1 MTWRE
6 KRRTS
11 PVIPKGDLFHL
22 RVTDL
27 RPSPH
32 NPRTLFDPK
41 PLAALKASIREHGV
55 LVPLTVYR
63 LHGQERYGIVDG
75 ERRYR
80 CCAELS
86 KEGEVIAIPANV
98 VAAPKPMA
106 SLIYMFNIHQFRQQW
121 ELMPT
126 ARALQSIVEQLGTDD
141 TGQLT
146 ELTGLSERQVERC
159 KLILSFSDRHQQL
172 SLDSDPKLRIPSNF
186 WVELSP
192 VLDLTEEL
200 LPGLVRDEGRDAIT
214 DRLVEKYRSK
224 RIKSVI
230 HFRRILEAYDAQ
242 EERQDNEG
250 IEAIGDRLRE
260 YILDRDIETRA
271 AFDGF
276 IMDRRSRQ
284 RATQAADKFMSELRK
299 ANIDHVTDDRDAL
312 IEKLVEVRGF
322 VDVLLAKLEGD
333 DPPVEEEEGG

>member
-1 MTWRE
+1 MIWGE
-6 KRRTS
+6 KRKTS
-11 PVIPKGDLFHL
+11 PVIPKGELLHL
-22 RVTDL
+22 RVADL
-27 RPSPH
+27 RPSAH
-32 NPRTLFDPK
+32 NPRTLFDPE
-41 PLAALKASIREHGV
+41 PLAALKSSIREHGV

-63 LHGQERYGIVDG
+63 LHGQKLYGIVDG

-126 ARALQSIVEQLGTDD
+126 ARALRSIIAELGTAD
-141 TGQLT
+141 TDQLT

-159 KLILSFSDRHQQL
+159 KLILSFPDRHQQL
-172 SLDSDPKLRIPSNF
+172 SLDSDSKTRIPSNF

-192 VLDLTEEL
+192 VLDLTEQL
-200 LPGLVRDEGRDAIT
+200 LPDLVQDEGRDAIT
-214 DRLVEKYRSK
+214 DRLVEKYRNK

-242 EERQDNEG
+242 EEQQDTQG
-250 IEAIGDRLRE
+250 IEAIGDQLRE
-260 YILDRDIETRA
+260 YILDRDVETRA

-284 RATQAADKFMSELRK
+284 GATQAAEKFMSALRK
-299 ANIDHVTDDRDAL
+299 ARVDHVTDDREAL
-312 IEKLVEVRGF
+312 IDKLVEVRDF
-322 VDVLLAKLEGD
+322 VEALLAKLEGD
-333 DPPVEEEEGG
+333 DPPPEEEEGG